1 MDRMIKACTYKIF
14 INNLRLYGYH
24 GVFEEEQ
31 KLGQEF
37 LINLEMTLEAE
48 VSSLAQ
54 DDIQETV
61 SYADVVE
68 LLKQEFKVP
77 FKTLEALSLHL
88 LGTLKRY
95 SQLKH
100 ARLNLAKT
108 APPIDAS
115 LDAVG
120 VDFEMNY

>member
-1 MDRMIKACTYKIF
+1 M
-14 INNLRLYGYH
+14 
-24 GVFEEEQ
+24 
-31 KLGQEF
+31 
-37 LINLEMTLEAE
+37 NLEMTLEAD
-48 VSSLAQ
+48 VSTLIL

-88 LGTLKRY
+88 LGTFERY

-100 ARLNLAKT
+100 ARLKLAKT
-108 APPIDAS
+108 APPIEAS

-120 VDFEMNY
+120 VEFEMDY